1 MIEVSGGV
9 VGVSDKAVF
18 FSTLKTLAPDA
29 VATLGKG
36 DKAKLG
42 EHGIVIEKDKVASV
56 HAVKD
61 AKFTTVISAKGMGDD
76 IGVHALSEATQQRIV
91 ASVQVLLGRKGQQAQ
106 VQAGLFQRSGKS
118 IVLAVCSLVLTAA
131 FYYIVSSLHSD
142 SVQRTGKNA
151 GKEDFLYTIAHT
163 LGPTGTLVAGGLVTA
178 LFVFAAF
185 KNGKKNWVTQ
195 RYSF

>member
-61 AKFTTVISAKGMGDD
+61 AEFTTVISAKGMGDD

-131 FYYIVSSLHSD
+131 FY
-142 SVQRTGKNA
+142 
-151 GKEDFLYTIAHT
+151 
-163 LGPTGTLVAGGLVTA
+163 
-178 LFVFAAF
+178 
-185 KNGKKNWVTQ
+185 
-195 RYSF
+195 